1 MSQSGMIA
9 SVIGVVGA
17 LIVVTSG
24 SGFRAMEHGKRIK
37 LALIWLL
44 IIIVLAWLAQTTGL
58 HTPA

>member
-1 MSQSGMIA
+1 MIA